1 MKFEMA
7 ATLALAA
14 GSSAFVAPSVPLNTR
29 VASSSASS
37 KTSMMAGDRS
47 KSLPML
53 PQPPLLDGSMAGDVG
68 FDPLGLSSIAGLA
81 GADLYWM
88 REAELKHGRVAM
100 LATVGVLWCDAFG
113 SLPGFPSGVN
123 QMKLFWEVWAE
134 KPQYVAAGIIFCG
147 IAEIISGI
155 ATSLGQESGDR
166 APGDFGIDPFNLD
179 KNPEKKAKLELQEI
193 KNGRLAMWAAAGMIM
208 QGLTTDG
215 GAMDNLFG

>member
-14 GSSAFVAPSVPLNTR
+14 GASAFVAPSIPLKTR
-29 VASSSASS
+29 VAASSASS
-37 KTSMMAGDRS
+37 TSMMAGERS

-88 REAELKHGRVAM
+88 REAELKHCRIAM
-100 LATVGVLWCDAFG
+100 LAVVGVLWCDSVG

-134 KPQYVAAGIIFCG
+134 KPQYVAAGFIFCG
-147 IAEIISGI
+147 IVEIISGI
-155 ATSLGQESGDR
+155 ATSMGQESGDR
-166 APGDFGIDPFNLD
+166 APGDFGIDPFKLNND
-179 KNPEKKAKLELQEI
+179 PAKKAKFELQEV
-193 KNGRLAMWAAAGMIM
+193 KNGRLAMWAAAGMIL
-208 QGLTTDG
+208 QGVTTDG
-215 GAMDNLFG
+215 GALDNLFG